1 MPPDTTPNQPRLRWP
16 LVIIVALALTLLIVA
31 PMARRARQAGPTT
44 PALPMLSRVTPFS
57 LTDSTSH
64 TFGLAQLKNK
74 IWVATFFFTTC
85 PTLCPIMMNSMAR
98 LYDTYEGNP
107 DVHFVGVSV
116 NPQYDS
122 PTILADYGESYGAD
136 PAQWHFLTGSL
147 KAIEHL
153 SVKGLKVGTKDD
165 PINHSAYLV
174 LVDRSGRIRGYY
186 DGQDDAAVDRL
197 REAIAQLLDGKGG

>member
-1 MPPDTTPNQPRLRWP
+1 MPPDTPPTKPRLLWP
-16 LVIIVALALTLLIVA
+16 LLIVTLA
-31 PMARRARQAGPTT
+31 VVILIVASVARRTGNVAPET
-44 PALPMLSRVTPFS
+44 PALPMLSIVPPFA

-64 TFGLAQLKNK
+64 TFGLAQLKDK
-74 IWVATFFFTTC
+74 VWVATFFFTTC
-85 PTLCPIMMNSMAR
+85 PTLCPIIMNSMAR

-122 PTILADYGESYGAD
+122 PKILTAYGESYGAN

-186 DGQDDAAVDRL
+186 DGQEDAAVDRL